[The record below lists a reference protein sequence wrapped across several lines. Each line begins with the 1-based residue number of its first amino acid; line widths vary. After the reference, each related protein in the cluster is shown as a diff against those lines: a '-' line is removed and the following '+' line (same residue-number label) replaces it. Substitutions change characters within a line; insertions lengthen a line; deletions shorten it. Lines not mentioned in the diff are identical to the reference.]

1 MRPLPLA
8 LGTGAGGDDAGAA
21 AGDAAAGDAR
31 RRRLL
36 ANDDS
41 CKSCIDIWGLGG
53 CEDQTKNGICQDGSY
68 RSWTSDCPC
77 GTDLT
82 DCGTR
87 SVEQC
92 GFDSFEH
99 VKNDNSCEPPY
110 AAIGGYGSDRR
121 LMSDGDD
128 GERRLSTD
136 GRCRDGSGCA
146 SFFGISDCIDG
157 DTYQCECGTE
167 IADCG
172 VRSDNRCC
180 RRRRDACSSM
190 TVGGLAVFVG
200 LGPFQLAL
208 SICLIIL
215 IVQVSTFIK
224 VTPELEHPHTCC

>member
-1 MRPLPLA
+1 M
-8 LGTGAGGDDAGAA
+8 
-21 AGDAAAGDAR
+21 
-31 RRRLL
+31 
-36 ANDDS
+36 
-41 CKSCIDIWGLGG
+41 
-53 CEDQTKNGICQDGSY
+53 NGWCQDGSY
-68 RSWTSDCPC
+68 GSHSSECPC

-87 SVEQC
+87 STEQC
-92 GFDSFEH
+92 ALLGFEH

-157 DTYQCECGTE
+157 DTYMCECGTE

-172 VRSDNRCC
+172 VRSDSRCC

-190 TVGGLAVFVG
+190 TVGGLAVFLG

-208 SICLIIL
+208 SICLICL
-215 IVQVSTFIK
+215 IVQVSSFIK